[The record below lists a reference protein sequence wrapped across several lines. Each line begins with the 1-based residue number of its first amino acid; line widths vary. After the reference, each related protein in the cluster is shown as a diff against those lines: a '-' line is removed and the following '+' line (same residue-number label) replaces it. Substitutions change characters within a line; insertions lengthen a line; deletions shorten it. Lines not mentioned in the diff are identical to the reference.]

1 MIKSGTIMIAHG
13 VWGLGIGIMRNC
25 KYIEKYIEMGIN
37 TKRSVIPRF
46 WVVSIEP
53 LAETN
58 RF

>member
-1 MIKSGTIMIAHG
+1 MIAHG